1 MELFG
6 ENRLGD
12 LEAKIE
18 QIITSYQTMK
28 AEKEILLNRIKVL
41 ETENKEFKGKMA
53 DTKNEKEV
61 IIDKITRILEKIE
74 KTEL

>member
-18 QIITSYQTMK
+18 KLITSYQTMK
-28 AEKEILLNRIKVL
+28 AEKETLLNRIKAL

>member
-28 AEKEILLNRIKVL
+28 AEKETLLSRIKVL

>member
-18 QIITSYQTMK
+18 KLITSYQTMK
-28 AEKEILLNRIKVL
+28 TERETLLNRIKVL

>member
-12 LEAKIE
+12 LEDKIE
-18 QIITSYQTMK
+18 KLIASYQTIK
-28 AEKEILLNRIKVL
+28 AENESLLSRIKTL
-41 ETENKEFKGKMA
+41 ETENKEYKDKVA
-53 DTKNEKEV
+53 DTESEKEI
-61 IIDKITRILEKIE
+61 IIDKISRILEKIE

>member
-12 LEAKIE
+12 LETKIE
-18 QIITSYQTMK
+18 KLITSYQTMK
-28 AEKEILLNRIKVL
+28 TERETLLDRIKVL
-41 ETENKEFKGKMA
+41 ETENEEFKGKMA

-61 IIDKITRILEKIE
+61 IIDKIARILEKIE

>member
-12 LEAKIE
+12 LETKIE
-18 QIITSYQTMK
+18 KLITSYQTMK
-28 AEKEILLNRIKVL
+28 AERETLLDRIKVL
-41 ETENKEFKGKMA
+41 ETENEEFKGKMA

>member
-18 QIITSYQTMK
+18 KMITSYQTMK
-28 AEKEILLNRIKVL
+28 AEKETLLNRIKVL

>member
-18 QIITSYQTMK
+18 KMITSYQSMK
-28 AEKEILLNRIKVL
+28 TERETLLNRIKVL

>member
-18 QIITSYQTMK
+18 KLITSYQSMK
-28 AEKEILLNRIKVL
+28 TERETLLNRIKVL

>member
-18 QIITSYQTMK
+18 QMITSYQTMK
-28 AEKEILLNRIKVL
+28 AERETLLGRIKVL

>member
-12 LEAKIE
+12 LETKIE
-18 QIITSYQTMK
+18 KMITGYQAMK
-28 AEKEILLNRIKVL
+28 TERETLLNRIELL

-53 DTKNEKEV
+53 DTKNEKEA